1 MSSPT
6 TLLVYRYRAFAA
18 EARLPLR
25 PLTLVYGR
33 NNSGKS
39 ALLRALAI
47 IAASIQEHASSAFVC
62 PPEID
67 REGTFQSWA
76 WQGEA
81 GDYSFDLGLCWD
93 DGDLREARFTL
104 DGVSGRAPYVKEL
117 QLRGVDQ
124 RLLWAG
130 RAPPNRP
137 LRPQSP
143 FRGAEVSFVGLVPS
157 ESRVEAL
164 QLLRARLFALR
175 GRVRWLDSVRLRPP
189 RSLPRTG
196 HVTGELKSQGQNA
209 ASILLER
216 PELIDRVKRFYAAL
230 SPPRDLFL
238 QEELNLG
245 HRIRLDHRSGFA
257 IDLVDT
263 GEGMAQVL
271 PVLVAAALG
280 QQEGAGTLLAIEEP
294 ESHLH
299 PDAQAVLAKHLCT
312 LAATESPPT
321 LVLETHS
328 RVFLLGVQLAVAGG
342 LPAERVGLVWVDQDA
357 AGRSTL
363 TPIELD
369 PSGHPSQGWPIS
381 ALSDDIRLAAQL
393 AKLDLQRMT

>member
-1 MSSPT
+1 MLPPT

-47 IAASIQEHASSAFVC
+47 VAASIQDHAGSAFVC
-62 PPEID
+62 PTEIERD
-67 REGTFQSWA
+67 GTFQNWA
-76 WQGEA
+76 WQGDA

-93 DGDLREARFTL
+93 DGDLREARFTV
-104 DGVSGRAPYVKEL
+104 DGVSGRAPYIKEL

-124 RLLWAG
+124 KLIWAG
-130 RAPPNRP
+130 RAPPNRS

-143 FRGAEVSFVGLVPS
+143 FRGAEASFVGLVPS
-157 ESRVEAL
+157 ESRIEAL
-164 QLLRARLFALR
+164 QLLRTRLLELR
-175 GRVRWLDSVRLRPP
+175 GRIRWLDSVRIRPP

-196 HVTGELKSQGQNA
+196 HVSGELQSQGENA
-209 ASILLER
+209 ARILLER
-216 PELIDRVKRFYAAL
+216 PELADSVKRFYAAL
-230 SPPRDLFL
+230 SPPRDFFL

-257 IDLVDT
+257 VDLVDT

-280 QQEGAGTLLAIEEP
+280 QQEGTGTLLAIEEP

-299 PDAQAVLAKHLCT
+299 PDAQAVLAKHLCE
-312 LAATESPPT
+312 LAAADSPPT

-328 RVFLLGVQLAVAGG
+328 RLFLLGVQLAVAGG
-342 LPAERVGLVWVDQDA
+342 LSPERVGLVWVDQDA
-357 AGRSTL
+357 AGHSTL
-363 TPIELD
+363 TPVELD
-369 PSGHPSQGWPIS
+369 PTGHPRQGWPIS

-393 AKLDLQRMT
+393 AKLDLQRVA